1 MNERSRS
8 FAAISIAT
16 NKDIKAAVESS
27 DLNALLRSK
36 LRKLTVDN
44 QTYYLAEGDTLL
56 DEDQLGVYALTKQKE
71 AEAHKAIATAS
82 AAGFGTERLGLQA
95 RGLIAMTQG
104 GKIVRWEPNTVLS
117 YRVVRN
123 TFGGKKQNYDLVV
136 TCMHDATKA
145 WEDTCGVRFQHMEE
159 LDERD
164 GVKPEGAWFAV
175 RELDAGGE
183 FIAAAFFPN
192 DPVDRRRVVIDP
204 SFYSANL
211 RFDKV
216 GVLRHELGH
225 VLGFR
230 HELIRSGA
238 PAVCPK
244 EPLWDA
250 RPLTDYDPQ
259 SVMHYFCDG
268 VGSSS
273 LRITELDRVGAQ
285 QVYGPSLN
293 NIHFAA
299 A

>member
-145 WEDTCGVRFQHMEE
+145 WEDTCGWTNATASNPRGRGLPF
-159 LDERD
+159 
-164 GVKPEGAWFAV
+164 G
-175 RELDAGGE
+175 
-183 FIAAAFFPN
+183 N
-192 DPVDRRRVVIDP
+192 STPV
-204 SFYSANL
+204 A
-211 RFDKV
+211 
-216 GVLRHELGH
+216 
-225 VLGFR
+225 
-230 HELIRSGA
+230 
-238 PAVCPK
+238 
-244 EPLWDA
+244 
-250 RPLTDYDPQ
+250 
-259 SVMHYFCDG
+259 
-268 VGSSS
+268 SSS
-273 LRITELDRVGAQ
+273 PPPFFRTIRWTGA
-285 QVYGPSLN
+285 
-293 NIHFAA
+293 A
-299 A
+299 